1 MKTIFLGKNCI
12 EVEQTDSTNSY
23 LARLL
28 VLPPTPLLGERGV
41 KGVFEGTVV
50 IAKQQLQ
57 GRGQRGAS
65 WESEPNKNLTL
76 SILLQPTF
84 LRTEDQFQLNKAV
97 SLGVAE
103 FISSPLIPLSPRRG
117 GVRSGTL
124 LWGESGERGDVVS
137 IKWPNDIYIGNK
149 KIAGILIENS
159 VSGNKL
165 QQSIIGIGININ
177 QEKFSAELPNPTSLK
192 LIRGKEFDLKECLE
206 ELCSCIERRYLQLR
220 NPHSSPELR
229 SQPSLSARL
238 SQGEGG
244 IDADYLK
251 NLYRFG
257 EWANYKYK
265 GDALKAKII
274 KVTKVG
280 KLVLEIENGEKL
292 ECDFKELG
300 FC

>member
-1 MKTIFLGKNCI
+1 
-12 EVEQTDSTNSY
+12 
-23 LARLL
+23 
-28 VLPPTPLLGERGV
+28 LGERGV

-57 GRGQRGAS
+57 GRGQRGAT

-103 FISSPLIPLSPRRG
+103 FISSLAHPNGSSVWLASPLP
-117 GVRSGTL
+117 
-124 LWGESGERGDVVS
+124 EERGMRGEVT

-220 NPHSSPELR
+220 HPSSFL
-229 SQPSLSARL
+229 PSREEAM
-238 SQGEGG
+238 QTA
-244 IDADYLK
+244 IDSDYLK

>member
-117 GVRSGTL
+117 DARSGTL

-177 QEKFSAELPNPTSLK
+177 QERFSAELPNPTSLK
-192 LIRGKEFDLKECLE
+192 LITGKEFDLKECLE
-206 ELCSCIERRYLQLR
+206 KLCSCIEKRYLQLR
-220 NPHSSPELR
+220 ISSSFLPSR
-229 SQPSLSARL
+229 SREEAMQTAF
-238 SQGEGG
+238 
-244 IDADYLK
+244 DADYLQ

-274 KVTKVG
+274 KITKVG